1 MFRVGDKVLL
11 KDSSSIYSLELNK
24 IYIIE
29 KITKDDFI
37 IITDRFGD
45 LNWYS
50 PERLELYIKQERKEK
65 LQKIYSKTT
74 R

>member
-1 MFRVGDKVLL
+1 MFKVGDKVIL
-11 KDSSSIYSLELNK
+11 KDYSGIYSLELNK

-29 KITKDDFI
+29 KVTEDFV

-50 PERLELYIKQERKEK
+50 PERFELYIKQERKEK
-65 LQKIYSKTT
+65 LQKLCSKATI
-74 R
+74 